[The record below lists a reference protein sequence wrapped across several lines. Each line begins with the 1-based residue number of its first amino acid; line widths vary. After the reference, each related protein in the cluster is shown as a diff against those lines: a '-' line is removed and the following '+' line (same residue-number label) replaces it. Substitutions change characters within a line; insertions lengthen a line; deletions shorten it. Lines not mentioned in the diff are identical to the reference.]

1 MDSIRK
7 FKSSIQSWKFVAIA
21 IIVINVKGVKDN
33 KGEKQLLIV
42 DGKNEFD
49 QVILAFGKKIRTK
62 YEQLL
67 EAYNEGHLRNGFNQN
82 VTTTT
87 KGDQYLMA
95 QHYTILTKVVDE
107 VIQTHLLQLHNKLS
121 NVQSTFKDVNS
132 YPFLCINFFF
142 QIYTKNQIEPNVHLM
157 INYENYFCIFSPLN
171 LGFLFKNKGISLR
184 RNLVGHPNFLIT

>member
-21 IIVINVKGVKDN
+21 IIVINVRGVKDN

-42 DGKNEFD
+42 NGKSEFD
-49 QVILAFGKKIRTK
+49 QVILAFGKKFKTK
-62 YEQLL
+62 YEQLF
-67 EAYNEGHLRNGFNQN
+67 EAYNEGHLQNGFNQN

-107 VIQTHLLQLHNKLS
+107 AIQTHLLQLHNKLS
-121 NVQSTFKDVNS
+121 NVQSTFKEVNS
-132 YPFLCINFFF
+132 YPFLCINFVF
-142 QIYTKNQIEPNVHLM
+142 QIYTKHQIEPNVHLM
-157 INYENYFCIFSPLN
+157 INYENYFCIFLPLN
-171 LGFLFKNKGISLR
+171 LGFLFLNKGISLR